1 MKTLPE
7 LLRDADPVASEPRR
21 STQDRYNTR
30 QRILAAPHDAQRQP
44 GRRRAITAVAIAT
57 ISLLAIA
64 GGFRYRSLGTVDVV
78 AAVRFEVRLA
88 EETPAA
94 GLREIVV
101 AGSSRTIY
109 LHSETVVT
117 NGDIARAHAVE
128 DATKGTY
135 SVVVTFSEE
144 GAAKML
150 RASRDH
156 LGKPMAILVDGAVVA
171 APVVRSP
178 ISKAAVI
185 GGDFT
190 KAEADTMVA
199 GLLGI

>member
-7 LLRDADPVASEPRR
+7 LLRDADPVGHEPRR
-21 STQDRYNTR
+21 TDQDRHAGR
-30 QRILAAPHDAQRQP
+30 QRILDAPVNTE
-44 GRRRAITAVAIAT
+44 RRPARRSVVAAIAALT
-57 ISLLAIA
+57 LLAVA
-64 GGFRYRSLGTVDVV
+64 GGFRYWSLGAVDVV

-88 EETPAA
+88 EENPAD
-94 GLREIVV
+94 GLREAGV

-109 LHSETVVT
+109 LHRETVVT
-117 NGDIARAHAVE
+117 NADIARAHAAE
-128 DATKGTY
+128 DAKTGTY
-135 SVVVTFSEE
+135 NVVVTFSDE

-150 RASRDH
+150 RASQGH
-156 LGKPMAILVDGAVVA
+156 IGKPMAILVDGAVVT

-185 GGDFT
+185 GGDYS
-190 KAEADTMVA
+190 KAEADTIVA